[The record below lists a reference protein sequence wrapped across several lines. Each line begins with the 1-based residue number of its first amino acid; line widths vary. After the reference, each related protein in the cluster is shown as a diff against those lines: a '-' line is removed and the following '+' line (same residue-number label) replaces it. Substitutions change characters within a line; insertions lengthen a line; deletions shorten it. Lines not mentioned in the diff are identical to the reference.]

1 MGRTDEVK
9 TQAALALADAGKAR
23 CTACSRVYPITEVLA
38 VFWGGAPIYVI
49 CASCLPATPVVIKQ
63 TETGAWVGPLNK
75 LQRAPDLMV
84 ARNMQ
89 DAVHGAGG
97 QSALGEKH
105 SMDFGPA
112 ES

>member
-63 TETGAWVGPLNK
+63 TETGAWVGRSINCNVLPILWW
-75 LQRAPDLMV
+75 RAH
-84 ARNMQ
+84 Q
-89 DAVHGAGG
+89 GA
-97 QSALGEKH
+97 
-105 SMDFGPA
+105 
-112 ES
+112 